1 MRVDRLDI
9 RGYGRLQGGFDF
21 ISGLTLV
28 TGANEAGKSTLHDA
42 VIRSLFGFSPEE
54 RRRRRDGSSAKEDR
68 VPWSGGQ
75 FALTLHAHDLED
87 QEVLVRW
94 DFASDLVE
102 LQDALTGRSQLRE
115 QPKQRADYGVGQRL
129 LGMTREEFIQVC
141 CLYQEA
147 LGPVRASEE
156 LHAALQRAV
165 ESAPATDIGV
175 DSADER
181 LRRLLSAIGVHGGHY
196 GKLTNGKLQ
205 ELGQR
210 QARLEEE
217 LAAARE
223 RRADLDEVAAKL
235 ETARHIR
242 AERQERVL
250 AATQS
255 SMRTAAAAL
264 QQRLQRARQ
273 LLAQQR
279 ERPDNTRT
287 LEREVVGRELQL
299 RNQLASLEQRSR
311 PATEQIAASA
321 QQTAEQEEALVAV
334 QTRVEDLE
342 HFAGVDG
349 SGEQETRRL
358 VALIGAIAS
367 QPTVTAEAHETP
379 ERDPTL
385 ARFREQRD
393 RLIAQHAGTLRGNW
407 NSALLAIALVLA
419 VAGAA
424 GAAIVN
430 PALAALL
437 FAAAAI
443 AWLARPRA
451 PLSVDSAPEGFD
463 GRSLQDLDQAS
474 VEEDRRFAT
483 HGATEAARE
492 QARTE
497 SRTKLDD
504 LHRQLELQLAPFE
517 ELRRQGDL
525 LDRAEEYLARCDGAR
540 KLVEATAVQQ
550 RIAARVNELRGP
562 ANQLAELTSE
572 RENIEEQLREL
583 YRDAGLDPEDLTN
596 TAAAFAEL
604 VTSLEADQ
612 ERATRADQATA
623 ALTELLGK
631 SMPEDL
637 ERELQDARTSLSEH
651 ERAHGQLTTEEA
663 PPQSSIAC
671 VEEELQ
677 RSDIEITELTTILK
691 RSEANLGDPASL
703 EVELAQV
710 TEELERIQG
719 LAAATKIAREALHDA
734 AQKTHRR
741 VAPHL
746 NSALKR
752 ELPRITRGRYRDVAV
767 DEDLQVKLYAPESGS
782 LVRVAQLSRGTR
794 DQVALVQRL
803 EIARLLDPT
812 AGHAPLLLDDPF
824 AHFDPERL
832 ALGIDLILDVAESRQ
847 VILFTE
853 SPEVTH
859 SVRTAC
865 PSCGFI
871 ELRDPVGEGEPEHLA
886 LQVGSDRQ

>member
-9 RGYGRLQGGFDF
+9 RGYGRLQGSFDF

-54 RRRRRDGSSAKEDR
+54 RRHRRDGSSAKEDR
-68 VPWSGGQ
+68 VPWSGRQ
-75 FALTLHAHDLED
+75 FALTLHAHDLEN

-102 LQDALTGRSQLRE
+102 LQDAVTGRSQLRE
-115 QPKQRADYGVGQRL
+115 QPKQRGDYAVGRRL

-181 LRRLLSAIGVHGGHY
+181 LRRLLSTLGVHSGHY

-205 ELGQR
+205 ELSQR
-210 QARLEEE
+210 QARLEEA
-217 LAAARE
+217 LATARE
-223 RRADLDEVAAKL
+223 QRADLDQIAAKL
-235 ETARHIR
+235 ETARHTR
-242 AERQERVL
+242 AEQQERVL
-250 AATQS
+250 ATTQS
-255 SMRTAAAAL
+255 SMRTTAAAL
-264 QQRLQRARQ
+264 QQRLQRAQQ
-273 LLAQQR
+273 LLAQQG
-279 ERPDNTRT
+279 ERPDNMQM
-287 LEREVVGRELQL
+287 LEREAVGRELQL
-299 RNQLASLEQRSR
+299 RNQLASLEQRST
-311 PATEQIAASA
+311 PITEQIAASA
-321 QQTAEQEEALVAV
+321 QQTVELEEALVAT
-334 QTRVEDLE
+334 QARVKGLE
-342 HFAGVDG
+342 HFAGVDA
-349 SGEQETRRL
+349 SGERETRRL
-358 VALIGAIAS
+358 VALIGATGS
-367 QPTVTAEAHETP
+367 QPTVTAETHVPP

-393 RLIAQHAGTLRGNW
+393 TLIAQQAGTLQGSW
-407 NSALLAIALVLA
+407 NSALLAVALVLA
-419 VAGAA
+419 VAGAT
-424 GAAIVN
+424 GAAIIN
-430 PALAALL
+430 PALVALL
-437 FAAAAI
+437 LAAAVI

-451 PLSVDSAPEGFD
+451 SLSVDAASEGFD
-463 GRSLQDLDQAS
+463 GRSFQELDQAS
-474 VEEDRRFAT
+474 VEEDRRFAA
-483 HGATEAARE
+483 HVATEAARE
-492 QARTE
+492 QARIE
-497 SRTKLDD
+497 NQTKLDD
-504 LHRQLELQLAPFE
+504 LHRQLQLHLAPFE
-517 ELRRQGDL
+517 DLQGDL
-525 LDRAEEYLARCDGAR
+525 IDRAEEYLAHCEGAR
-540 KLVEATAVQQ
+540 KLAEATAEQQ

-562 ANQLAELTSE
+562 ASQLPELTGE
-572 RENIEEQLREL
+572 REDIEEQLREL
-583 YRDAGLDPEDLTN
+583 YRNAGLDPENLTN

-604 VTSLEADQ
+604 VTRLEGDQ
-612 ERATRADQATA
+612 ARATRANQATA
-623 ALTELLGK
+623 AIAELLGK
-631 SMPEDL
+631 STLEDL
-637 ERELQDARTSLSEH
+637 ERELQHARTSLIEH
-651 ERAHGQLTTEEA
+651 ERAHGQLAAEKA
-663 PPQSSIAC
+663 PPQSSVMSA
-671 VEEELQ
+671 EDELQ
-677 RSDIEITELTTILK
+677 RSDIEITELTTILE

-710 TEELERIQG
+710 TEELERIEG

-734 AQKTHRR
+734 AQTTHRR

-746 NSALKR
+746 NDALKR

-832 ALGIDLILDVAESRQ
+832 ALGIDLIRDVAESRQ

-853 SPEVTH
+853 STEVTH

-871 ELRDPVGEGEPEHLA
+871 ELRDPVEEGEPEHLA
-886 LQVGSDRQ
+886 LQVSSDRQ